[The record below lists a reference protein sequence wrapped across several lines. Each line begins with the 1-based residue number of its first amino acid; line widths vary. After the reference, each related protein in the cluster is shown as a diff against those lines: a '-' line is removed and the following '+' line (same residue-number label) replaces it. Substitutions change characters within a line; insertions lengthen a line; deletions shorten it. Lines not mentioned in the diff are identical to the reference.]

1 MMPSLQFR
9 IVIAFTLLTGIPARP
24 REMQGPRSQHPVYS
38 GSSFAGNSASSAS
51 ETQSSV
57 SRFGATRYSTIL
69 NGDHSLEAA
78 KIVEEVFSQYTLYT
92 VRFQFASGV
101 EQSIAIAALPGGLQP
116 EVLDMSGD
124 SVANDVVL
132 NSSLLHAPL
141 VVLLND
147 GHDHLT
153 VAISPGSFSS
163 REGRRLGT
171 PPFHRS
177 MGLPSFSSRVKA
189 IASRGMFLPV
199 RPQEARVSHIAHVV
213 AQTVGR
219 TSSFDRAPPANQ
231 AQI

>member
-9 IVIAFTLLTGIPARP
+9 IVIVFTLLTGITARS
-24 REMQGPRSQHPVYS
+24 REFQGPRSQHPAY
-38 GSSFAGNSASSAS
+38 SASSFNGYPASPAS
-51 ETQSSV
+51 EMHSSV

-69 NGDHSLEAA
+69 DGDHSLQAA
-78 KIVEEVFSQYTLYT
+78 KVVEEAFSQYSLYT

-116 EVLDMSGD
+116 EILDMSGD

-171 PPFHRS
+171 PQFHRC
-177 MGLPSFSSRVKA
+177 MALPSFSSRVKEL
-189 IASRGMFLPV
+189 ASRGMPLPV
-199 RPQEARVSHIAHVV
+199 QPQEDRVSHIEHVV
-213 AQTVGR
+213 AQTAGG